1 MIVLRAVTIDAPQ
14 CKSFLQAYYEPETY
28 ALVHLSIQ
36 EAVLFVHRRVLEPRS
51 FVIFMMLMN

>member
-28 ALVHLSIQ
+28 ALIHLFIQ
-36 EAVLFVHRRVLEPRS
+36 ETTVFVHRRVL
-51 FVIFMMLMN
+51 